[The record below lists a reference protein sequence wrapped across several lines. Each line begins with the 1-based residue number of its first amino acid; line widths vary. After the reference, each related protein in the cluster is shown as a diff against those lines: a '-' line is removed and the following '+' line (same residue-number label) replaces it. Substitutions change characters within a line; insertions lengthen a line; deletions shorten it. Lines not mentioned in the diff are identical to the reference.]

1 MMLTKQ
7 KLAIYQKYRGDVD
20 MWTRAGSK
28 KEKEEMTDGDWS
40 ERWSL
45 FQQLQNLERG
55 QLSDEF
61 AARVRNRLQELAP
74 DSELQMELKAYAL
87 TGI

>member
-7 KLAIYQKYRGDVD
+7 KLSIYQKYRGDVD
-20 MWTRAGSK
+20 IWARAGTK

-40 ERWSL
+40 EMWSL

-61 AARVRNRLQELAP
+61 AARVRARLQEVAADP
-74 DSELQMELKAYAL
+74 ELQKELKAYAL
-87 TGI
+87 TGV

>member
-40 ERWSL
+40 EMWSL

-61 AARVRNRLQELAP
+61 AARVRNRLQELAT
-74 DSELQMELKAYAL
+74 DSELQKELKAYAL